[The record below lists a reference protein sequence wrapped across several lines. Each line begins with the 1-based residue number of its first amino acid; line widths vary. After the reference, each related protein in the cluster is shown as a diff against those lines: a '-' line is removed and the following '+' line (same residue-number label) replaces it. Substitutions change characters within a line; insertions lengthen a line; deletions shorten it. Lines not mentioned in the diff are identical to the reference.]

1 MQLAGIKLES
11 PFVAAPMAGISS
23 PPFRLFAV
31 RAGAGLVYTEM
42 VSAQGLLRRQP
53 QTVRMTR
60 VLPGERPVGLQL
72 FGSDP
77 EAMAKAARRV
87 SELDVDLV
95 DINMGCPAR
104 KVRRQGAGSALL
116 DTPSLA
122 AEIVAA
128 VRENCRQPVSVKLR
142 LGHGKETLDEV
153 LPGLLKAGAALVCLH
168 ARTVLQ
174 AFGGQADWSAI
185 ARLKSWCPVPVIGN
199 GDVRSAQDAM
209 DMLERTGCD
218 AVMIGRAAMGDPWIF
233 SRAVALWAGRQ
244 PRPVGL
250 GERRAALWEHAEL
263 ARRLSGPGAAVHF
276 MRQFMMWYAK
286 GLPGA
291 GEFRRRAGMAADLE
305 ELKRLAGEYFD
316 ELEAAA

>member
-1 MQLAGIKLES
+1 MQLAGIQLKS
-11 PFVAAPMAGISS
+11 PFLAAPMAGVSS
-23 PPFRLFAV
+23 PPFRLLAA

-60 VLPGERPVGLQL
+60 VLPEERPVALQL
-72 FGSDP
+72 FGSSP
-77 EAMAKAARRV
+77 EAMAKAARKV
-87 SELDVDLV
+87 GELEVDLV

-104 KVRRQGAGSALL
+104 KVRRQGAGSALM

-128 VRENCRQPVSVKLR
+128 VRENCPQPVSVKLR
-142 LGHGKETLDEV
+142 LGHGHETLDEV

-199 GDVRSAQDAM
+199 GDVRSGQDALA
-209 DMLERTGCD
+209 MLEQTGCD

-233 SRAVALWAGRQ
+233 SRAVDRLAGRQ
-244 PRPVGL
+244 PRGVDL
-250 GERRAALWEHAEL
+250 AERRATLWEHADL
-263 ARRLSGPGAAVHF
+263 AQGLSGPGAAMHF
-276 MRQFMMWYAK
+276 LRQFMMWYAK

-291 GEFRRRAGMAADLE
+291 VEFRRRAGQAQGFED
-305 ELKRLAGEYFD
+305 LKRLAGEYFD